1 MPHRLPALLVAAFV
15 FLTGCA
21 GTSRVPSSAASA
33 GRPIDA
39 LLERADLQ
47 AIVDLQVLRDG
58 RALAEHL
65 SDADPTVRARAA
77 FALGSVQDAETVSA
91 LIAALEDES
100 PAVRADAAWAI
111 GQSAD
116 STVAGYL
123 FRALRAEGTP
133 SVQRELFLALARTG
147 TEADAQEL
155 LRLEFPPTLD
165 ASRLRALAFFAM
177 RDRLANDGYAA
188 AAAFLHDQRPEVR
201 EEAAYVFARSEG
213 GAAVAPALR
222 EAFDAGT
229 GDLARVHLARAIAA
243 LNSDDDTDRL
253 ADALANDP
261 DWRTRVAAAT
271 GLADRLRQPTARGA
285 LVRALDDGV
294 HHVRVAAASAL
305 ASDGPLPREYLDRL
319 ETWVAARD
327 TADWHAGAAL
337 LPALVRGGR
346 LGPAQA
352 WLDRHVAPFARA
364 SGLAAFAFATDDAS
378 LERLTTL
385 ATDADSRI
393 RNAALTALA
402 SRWRRGRSN
411 ALAARLFVPLRAA
424 VESGDPAAVTL
435 AAPVFAD
442 SLFVMYEAP
451 SVLRAAYRQLE
462 APADLEAMVA
472 LLNAIGQVRDA
483 GEIDFLLDI
492 AIAGQEPALRRAAVD
507 ALNDR
512 LVDGIDVDLSEVETA
527 RATAGIDWAFLARLG
542 RAPRLE
548 LTTSR
553 GVIVVEMDPERA
565 PQTVQSLTRTVREG
579 LYDGVPFHRVVPGFV
594 AQGGDYVR
602 RDGWGGPDTPIRS
615 EFSRLSYR
623 TGTAGMASSGKDTEG
638 SQFFF
643 MHAPHPHLDGRYTI
657 WGQVVDGQAVV
668 DALRVGD
675 VIQSARV
682 RPSADAS
689 ES

>member
-1 MPHRLPALLVAAFV
+1 
-15 FLTGCA
+15 
-21 GTSRVPSSAASA
+21 
-33 GRPIDA
+33 
-39 LLERADLQ
+39 
-47 AIVDLQVLRDG
+47 
-58 RALAEHL
+58 
-65 SDADPTVRARAA
+65 
-77 FALGSVQDAETVSA
+77 
-91 LIAALEDES
+91 
-100 PAVRADAAWAI
+100 
-111 GQSAD
+111 
-116 STVAGYL
+116 
-123 FRALRAEGTP
+123 
-133 SVQRELFLALARTG
+133 
-147 TEADAQEL
+147 
-155 LRLEFPPTLD
+155 
-165 ASRLRALAFFAM
+165 
-177 RDRLANDGYAA
+177 
-188 AAAFLHDQRPEVR
+188 
-201 EEAAYVFARSEG
+201 
-213 GAAVAPALR
+213 
-222 EAFDAGT
+222 
-229 GDLARVHLARAIAA
+229 
-243 LNSDDDTDRL
+243 
-253 ADALANDP
+253 
-261 DWRTRVAAAT
+261 
-271 GLADRLRQPTARGA
+271 
-285 LVRALDDGV
+285 
-294 HHVRVAAASAL
+294 
-305 ASDGPLPREYLDRL
+305 
-319 ETWVAARD
+319 
-327 TADWHAGAAL
+327 
-337 LPALVRGGR
+337 
-346 LGPAQA
+346 
-352 WLDRHVAPFARA
+352 
-364 SGLAAFAFATDDAS
+364 
-378 LERLTTL
+378 
-385 ATDADSRI
+385 
-393 RNAALTALA
+393 
-402 SRWRRGRSN
+402 
-411 ALAARLFVPLRAA
+411 
-424 VESGDPAAVTL
+424 
-435 AAPVFAD
+435 
-442 SLFVMYEAP
+442 MYEAP

-512 LVDGIDVDLSEVETA
+512 LVDGIDVDLSEVETP

-579 LYDGVPFHRVVPGFV
+579 QYDGVPFHRVVPGFV

>member
-1 MPHRLPALLVAAFV
+1 
-15 FLTGCA
+15 
-21 GTSRVPSSAASA
+21 
-33 GRPIDA
+33 
-39 LLERADLQ
+39 
-47 AIVDLQVLRDG
+47 
-58 RALAEHL
+58 
-65 SDADPTVRARAA
+65 
-77 FALGSVQDAETVSA
+77 
-91 LIAALEDES
+91 
-100 PAVRADAAWAI
+100 
-111 GQSAD
+111 
-116 STVAGYL
+116 
-123 FRALRAEGTP
+123 
-133 SVQRELFLALARTG
+133 
-147 TEADAQEL
+147 
-155 LRLEFPPTLD
+155 
-165 ASRLRALAFFAM
+165 M

-213 GAAVAPALR
+213 GAAVTPALR

-229 GDLARVHLARAIAA
+229 GDPARVHLARAIAA

-305 ASDGPLPREYLDRL
+305 ASDGPLPQEYLDRL

-352 WLDRHVAPFARA
+352 WLDRHAAPFARA

-385 ATDADSRI
+385 ATDTDSRI

-492 AIAGQEPALRRAAVD
+492 AIAGQEPALRRAA
-507 ALNDR
+507 APRLDR
-512 LVDGIDVDLSEVETA
+512 LRGRRSSRPRGRVDGPTT
-527 RATAGIDWAFLARLG
+527 RALRRSLRPDPRAGRPRRPGRANRAGRRRPAAGDRAPRSRPGRRRSAQHPRPPELRRALQRPVRAAHGDGRGRSG
-542 RAPRLE
+542 RAP
-548 LTTSR
+548 
-553 GVIVVEMDPERA
+553 PA
-565 PQTVQSLTRTVREG
+565 
-579 LYDGVPFHRVVPGFV
+579 
-594 AQGGDYVR
+594 
-602 RDGWGGPDTPIRS
+602 
-615 EFSRLSYR
+615 
-623 TGTAGMASSGKDTEG
+623 
-638 SQFFF
+638 
-643 MHAPHPHLDGRYTI
+643 
-657 WGQVVDGQAVV
+657 
-668 DALRVGD
+668 
-675 VIQSARV
+675 
-682 RPSADAS
+682 
-689 ES
+689 